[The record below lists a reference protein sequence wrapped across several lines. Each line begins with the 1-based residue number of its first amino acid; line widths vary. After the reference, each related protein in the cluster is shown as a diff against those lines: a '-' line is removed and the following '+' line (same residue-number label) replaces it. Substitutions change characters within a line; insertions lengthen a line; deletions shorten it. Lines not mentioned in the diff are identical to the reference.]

1 MPLLFIHIA
10 VAKEVLKKVDLNER
24 EFLFGNILPDFSNIS
39 KDHDIRR
46 KQTHFEKEK
55 ELNGIKFPIPNLEEV
70 RKYLNLKNKDSI
82 ELGIYSHLY
91 TDAMWI
97 KDFIKKHKEKINGKN
112 YIKTKDGLVEDNR
125 EIIYEDYNVM
135 TKEIIDKYKIDI
147 DFIKQ
152 CKYIGNLKELYN
164 VETDKIYNEMKE
176 YMTIETDEELKIF
189 TMEEIYEFIRSA
201 KDKIIKELKEI
212 IGEENV

>member
-1 MPLLFIHIA
+1 MPLLFIHIS
-10 VAKEVLKKVDLNER
+10 VAKEVLKEVNLNEK

-55 ELNGIKFPIPNLEEV
+55 EINEMKFQTPNLEEV
-70 RKYLNLKNKDSI
+70 RKHLNLKNKDSI

-91 TDAMWI
+91 TDAIWI
-97 KDFIKKHKEKINGKN
+97 KDFVKKHKKKVNGKN

-135 TKEIIDKYKIDI
+135 TKKIVEKYKIDI
-147 DFIKQ
+147 NFIKQ
-152 CKYIGNLKELYN
+152 CKYTGNLKELYN
-164 VETDKIYNEMKE
+164 VESDKIYSKMKK
-176 YMTIETDEELKIF
+176 YITIESDDELKIF
-189 TMEEIYEFIRSA
+189 TMEEIYQFINTA
-201 KDKIIKELKEI
+201 KNKIIEELNKI